1 MIRKADDRDFDR
13 IWPIFHEIVSQD
25 ETYAYSP
32 DTDRNA
38 AFKIWMVT
46 PTATYVA
53 LDQGKIMGTYY
64 IKPNQ
69 AALGAHVC
77 NAGFMV
83 SSPARGR
90 GIGRAMC
97 EHSQTEAVKL
107 GFKAMQF
114 NLVVSTNKG
123 AIKLWTDMGFSM
135 VGTLPHAFKHKN
147 LGFVD
152 AVVMYKLLEDQL
164 SCYKQIYWRET

>member
-1 MIRKADDRDFDR
+1 MTPKPADNGFQIRTADTADFEG
-13 IWPIFHEIVSQD
+13 IWLIFHEIVRQGD
-25 ETYAYSP
+25 TYAFSP
-32 DTDRNA
+32 DTSKEE
-38 AFKIWMVT
+38 AFEIWMTT

-53 LDQGKIMGTYY
+53 LDQGKIVGTYY

-69 AALGAHVC
+69 PALGAHVC
-77 NAGFMV
+77 NAGYMV
-83 SSPARGR
+83 SSFARGR
-90 GIGRAMC
+90 GVGRAMC
-97 EHSQTEAVKL
+97 EHSQTEAVTL

-135 VGTLPHAFKHKN
+135 VGTLPQAFKHKD

-152 AVVMYKLLEDQL
+152 AVVMYKLLGN
-164 SCYKQIYWRET
+164 QI